1 MYYLLSTLLE
11 KLIGKL
17 RKKKKIMKNLSV
29 GRNVGSV
36 PEKDKKPRKNNIST
50 NNVEGLPVNIPEITQ
65 TFTLEDKVEQSL
77 TINARTGELK
87 HHAKRLAIVDV
98 SSTGITVIVLFMLY
112 FFNIGDTLFF
122 LSMLLLFYLQYFVYG
137 FFSISYV

>member
-1 MYYLLSTLLE
+1 
-11 KLIGKL
+11 
-17 RKKKKIMKNLSV
+17 MKNLSV
-29 GRNVGSV
+29 GRNVGIV

-122 LSMLLLFYLQYFVYG
+122 SFYVVTFLSAVFCIRLLFDIVRIKNVL
-137 FFSISYV
+137 

>member
-1 MYYLLSTLLE
+1 
-11 KLIGKL
+11 
-17 RKKKKIMKNLSV
+17 
-29 GRNVGSV
+29 
-36 PEKDKKPRKNNIST
+36 
-50 NNVEGLPVNIPEITQ
+50 VNIPEITQ